1 MPECVFVNHEVEMN
15 RQERKLYDQL
25 KTDLIIHTEDG
36 DIDALNAASLSG
48 KLLQMSNGAVYDE
61 NHEARFIHSRKLEK
75 LEDLV
80 EAANGQPVLIAYWF
94 NHDKDRITEHLAAY
108 KPVDIRSSKD
118 IDLWNAGQLPVA
130 LIHPMSAG
138 HGLNLQSGGHILIWF
153 SLTWSLELYQQT
165 NARLW
170 RQGQRETVTIHH
182 IVTHGTVEKDVLAAL
197 ESKDVS
203 QAKLIEAVKAQLNT
217 EGQVIKDEVETKTT
231 AVKEIPS
238 SPETAIPSS

>member
-1 MPECVFVNHEVEMN
+1 M
-15 RQERKLYDQL
+15 K
-25 KTDLIIHTEDG
+25 
-36 DIDALNAASLSG
+36 
-48 KLLQMSNGAVYDE
+48 
-61 NHEARFIHSRKLEK
+61 
-75 LEDLV
+75 
-80 EAANGQPVLIAYWF
+80 
-94 NHDKDRITEHLAAY
+94 HLAGY
-108 KPVDIRSSKD
+108 KPVDLRSSKD

-238 SPETAIPSS
+238 SPETAIPS

>member
-1 MPECVFVNHEVEMN
+1 
-15 RQERKLYDQL
+15 
-25 KTDLIIHTEDG
+25 
-36 DIDALNAASLSG
+36 
-48 KLLQMSNGAVYDE
+48 
-61 NHEARFIHSRKLEK
+61 
-75 LEDLV
+75 
-80 EAANGQPVLIAYWF
+80 
-94 NHDKDRITEHLAAY
+94 
-108 KPVDIRSSKD
+108 
-118 IDLWNAGQLPVA
+118 
-130 LIHPMSAG
+130 MSAG

-203 QAKLIEAVKAQLNT
+203 QAKLIEAVKAQLNSSMDTIMDT

-238 SPETAIPSS
+238 SPETAIPS

>member
-1 MPECVFVNHEVEMN
+1 
-15 RQERKLYDQL
+15 
-25 KTDLIIHTEDG
+25 
-36 DIDALNAASLSG
+36 
-48 KLLQMSNGAVYDE
+48 MSNGAVYDE
-61 NHEARFIHSRKLEK
+61 NHEARFIHSRKLEV

-80 EAANGQPVLIAYWF
+80 EAANGQSVLIAYWF
-94 NHDKDRITEHLAAY
+94 NHDKDRILKHLAGY
-108 KPVDIRSSKD
+108 KPVDLRSSKD
-118 IDLWNAGQLPVA
+118 IDLWTAGQLPVA

-203 QAKLIEAVKAQLNT
+203 QAKLIEAVKAQLNSSMDTIMDT

-238 SPETAIPSS
+238 SPETAIPS